1 MKKSLIF
8 LVSCLLASPI
18 FADDLLAKAK
28 EIINNKDALVKDFGE
43 EDAERILY
51 RVKEY
56 VHGYEQDNCSTA
68 QNDPLCDMIK
78 EELDVYINEIIP
90 NKDKAR
96 LEQMGWKLAS
106 SFSILGIK
114 FILDLIPI
122 LKIYVQF
129 LQNSQYF
136 NS

>member
-43 EDAERILY
+43 KDAERI
-51 RVKEY
+51 
-56 VHGYEQDNCSTA
+56 
-68 QNDPLCDMIK
+68 MIK

-90 NKDKAR
+90 NKDKER
-96 LEQMGWKLAS
+96 L
-106 SFSILGIK
+106 
-114 FILDLIPI
+114 
-122 LKIYVQF
+122 
-129 LQNSQYF
+129 
-136 NS
+136 

>member
-8 LVSCLLASPI
+8 IVSCLLASPI
-18 FADDLLAKAK
+18 FADDLLSKAK
-28 EIINNKDALVKDFGE
+28 EIMSNKDALVKDFGE
-43 EDAERILY
+43 ENAEKILY

-56 VHGYEQDNCSTA
+56 AHGYEQDNCATA

-96 LEQMGWKLAS
+96 LEQMG
-106 SFSILGIK
+106 
-114 FILDLIPI
+114 
-122 LKIYVQF
+122 
-129 LQNSQYF
+129 
-136 NS
+136 

>member
-1 MKKSLIF
+1 MKKSLFF
-8 LVSCLLASPI
+8 LVLCLFMSPI
-18 FADDLLAKAK
+18 FADDLLSKAK
-28 EIINNKDALVKDFGE
+28 EIMNNKDALVKDFGE
-43 EDAERILY
+43 EDADKIIHTIKGY
-51 RVKEY
+51 T
-56 VHGYEQDNCSTA
+56 HGYEQDNCSTA

-90 NKDKAR
+90 NKDKER

-122 LKIYVQF
+122 LKIYVKF

>member
-8 LVSCLLASPI
+8 IISCLLVSPI
-18 FADDLLAKAK
+18 FADDLLSKAK
-28 EIINNKDALVKDFGE
+28 EIMSNKDALVKDFGE
-43 EDAERILY
+43 ENAEKILY

-56 VHGYEQDNCSTA
+56 SRGYEQDNCATA

-96 LEQMGWKLAS
+96 LEQMGWELAS
-106 SFSILGIK
+106 SFTILGIK

-122 LKIYVQF
+122 LKIYVKF

>member
-8 LVSCLLASPI
+8 IISCLLVSPI
-18 FADDLLAKAK
+18 FADDLLSKAK
-28 EIINNKDALVKDFGE
+28 EIMSNKDALVKDFGE
-43 EDAERILY
+43 ENAEKILY

-56 VHGYEQDNCSTA
+56 SHGYEQDNCATA

-78 EELDVYINEIIP
+78 EELDVYINDIIP

-96 LEQMGWKLAS
+96 LEQMGWELAS
-106 SFSILGIK
+106 SFTILGIK

-122 LKIYVQF
+122 LKMYVKF